1 MANFSL
7 LEAMQLHSTVDY
19 DHKVEIKSQNFLSF
33 YDRCSYTRLAMN
45 AWKECEP
52 FQ

>member
-19 DHKVEIKSQNFLSF
+19 DHKVEIKSQNISSF
-33 YDRCSYTRLAMN
+33 YDLCSYTRLAMN
-45 AWKECEP
+45 A
-52 FQ
+52 